1 MMDYPAAY
9 QDRVELLALHIS
21 EMKGE
26 EGRIVINFPPGSNR
40 VTLDAYVN
48 SSVNQNFLVDTG
60 ASIVTIT
67 SSTAEALG
75 LSQGPAIHT
84 LSTVGGTVK
93 AAAVVID
100 SIEIDGWVE
109 YDVKAFVVD
118 IPNRPGLG
126 LLGINYLGRFRMDLK
141 TDQGTL
147 LLTPR

>member
-1 MMDYPAAY
+1 
-9 QDRVELLALHIS
+9 
-21 EMKGE
+21 MKGE
-26 EGRIVINFPPGSNR
+26 EGKIVVNFSPGSNR
-40 VTLDAYVN
+40 VTIDAYVN
-48 SSVNQNFLVDTG
+48 GSVNQNFLVDTG
-60 ASIVTIT
+60 ATMVTIT

-75 LSQGPAIHT
+75 LKVGPVTHT

-93 AAAVVID
+93 AAAVIID

-109 YDVKAFVVD
+109 YDVRAFVVD

-126 LLGINYLGRFRMDLK
+126 LLGLNYLGRFRMDLK